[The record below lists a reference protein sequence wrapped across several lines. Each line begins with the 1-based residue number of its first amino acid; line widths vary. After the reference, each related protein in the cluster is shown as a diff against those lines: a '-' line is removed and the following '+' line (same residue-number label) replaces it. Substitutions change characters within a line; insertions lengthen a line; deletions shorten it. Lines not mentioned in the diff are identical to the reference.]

1 MEKMKRILQPR
12 VFMIGIILIANVVG
26 SISIAKY
33 IYQRENAG
41 LVRAEW
47 FYFTSNLLGE
57 ESDYKYYTLTSGTDK
72 LEFTLGNHE
81 DDLRY
86 SEVGINYEV
95 TVEKGTY
102 DETNKVFTR
111 GEDTEITISYIQ
123 NDGQDSQHLASGDTQ
138 DNKVTLSNLEAGTY
152 KITAKGYTGDNI
164 ENGYYKTLT
173 AIIQIEGESK
183 LYKSLDTSNS
193 QYVLLTVWAQ
203 GCQGSVTIT
212 FPAGLIPD
220 NTDKVMETVM
230 TDNKI
235 VIDNT
240 TFNDNGYSSHTY
252 RFFISKGY
260 SSSNFADSD
269 FEVFATT
276 GTATVTAE
284 KGTPE

>member
-57 ESDYKYYTLTSGTDK
+57 ERDYKYYTLTSGTK
-72 LEFTLGNHE
+72 TLEFTLGNHE
-81 DDLRY
+81 DGLRY

-102 DETNKVFTR
+102 DETSKVFTN
-111 GEDTEITISYIQ
+111 GEEDNKIELNYEQ
-123 NDGQDSQHLASGDTQ
+123 NDGQVSQQLASGKVQ

-152 KITAKGYTGDNI
+152 KITAKGYTGDST

-240 TFNDNGYSSHTY
+240 TFKDNGYSSHTY
-252 RFFISKGY
+252 RFFISNGY
-260 SSSNFADSD
+260 SSSNFDESKFDVSA
-269 FEVFATT
+269 
-276 GTATVTAE
+276 GTVKAE
-284 KGTPE
+284 NGTPE